1 MQYNNNTHIIF
12 TKNLVELVD
21 IFHKK
26 IALLLIEKK
35 FKSKYSDK
43 KIKSKNKT
51 KKTIYL

>member
-26 IALLLIEKK
+26 IALLLIVINL
-35 FKSKYSDK
+35 SQNIL
-43 KIKSKNKT
+43 IK
-51 KKTIYL
+51 

>member
-26 IALLLIEKK
+26 IALLLIDKNLSQNILIK
-35 FKSKYSDK
+35 K
-43 KIKSKNKT
+43 KIQNKT